1 MLNIF
6 YNTAIPAS
14 MHIVKILVKHTRYD
28 TKKFREMHE
37 YKKVLSYNLFNSQQN
52 KCING

>member
-1 MLNIF
+1 
-6 YNTAIPAS
+6 
-14 MHIVKILVKHTRYD
+14 MHMVNFLVKHTQYD
-28 TKKFREMHE
+28 TKFREVHE